1 MQNSLEIFTMSHNSF
16 NGSITREN
24 SGLDKLQKLR
34 VLHLSHNRFSG
45 EIPSTLFAELT
56 PVLQNLQL
64 EGNYFWGNM
73 SNVCLTSD
81 HYNSVKDYDNSS
93 PDV

>member
-1 MQNSLEIFTMSHNSF
+1 MSHNSF
-16 NGSITREN
+16 NGSITRKN

-34 VLHLSHNRFSG
+34 VLHLSHNRVSG